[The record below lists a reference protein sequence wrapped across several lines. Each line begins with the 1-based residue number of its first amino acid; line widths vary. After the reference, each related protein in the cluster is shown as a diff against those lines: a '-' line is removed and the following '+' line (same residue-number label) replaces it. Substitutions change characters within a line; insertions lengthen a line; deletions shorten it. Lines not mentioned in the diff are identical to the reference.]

1 MFSWHAL
8 NLHCGCQSR
17 YVHYFFFIC
26 QRVFADPDT
35 SPVLKMEF
43 VGSWKSQIKEVTVS
57 QRVIIDCNYL
67 AINMLVT
74 LQKREH
80 YMNMCIT
87 NSPSSILY
95 EGCGQGGVH
104 MPVPTVLGKQSWEFP
119 GLRSSRATWATYPD
133 LSEKRKGE
141 HVSLNR
147 GLSLSPWWD

>member
-1 MFSWHAL
+1 MTCSKPSLWL
-8 NLHCGCQSR
+8 SKQ
-17 YVHYFFFIC
+17 IC
-26 QRVFADPDT
+26 SLLLFHLSASADPDT

-104 MPVPTVLGKQSWEFP
+104 TPVPTVLGKQS
-119 GLRSSRATWATYPD
+119 
-133 LSEKRKGE
+133 
-141 HVSLNR
+141 
-147 GLSLSPWWD
+147 